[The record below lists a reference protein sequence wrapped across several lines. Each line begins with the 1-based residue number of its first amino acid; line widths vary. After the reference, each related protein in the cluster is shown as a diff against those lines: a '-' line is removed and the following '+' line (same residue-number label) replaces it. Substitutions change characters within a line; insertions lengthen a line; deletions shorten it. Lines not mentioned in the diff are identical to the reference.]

1 MKNLFISALTLV
13 SIGLSAQVSL
23 TNQGMAEYMIEKRLE
38 NINKPFDSL
47 KLYDS
52 NLCATIIHDASQYP
66 GEILCLEVNEPKD
79 LSYTDVFYETS
90 RYKVF
95 IHMPMSIWEYE
106 AGDEL
111 DEEYLILYPI
121 K

>member
-38 NINKPFDSL
+38 YISKPFDSL

-52 NLCATIIHDASQYP
+52 NLSATIVFDAKEYP
-66 GEILCLEVNEPKD
+66 GEILSRYYYMPKD
-79 LSYTDVFYETS
+79 STYVEALYETS
-90 RYKVF
+90 KYNVI
-95 IHMPMSIWEYE
+95 IHTPISTWEYE

-111 DEEYLILYPI
+111 DEEYLILYTI

>member
-23 TNQGMAEYMIEKRLE
+23 TNQGMTEYMIEQRLE
-38 NINKPFDSL
+38 YIDKPFDSL

-52 NLCATIIHDASQYP
+52 NLSATIIFDAKQYP
-66 GEILCLEVNEPKD
+66 GEILFLGYDQPED
-79 LSYTDVFYETS
+79 LSYIQGWYETS
-90 RYKVF
+90 KHRVF
-95 IHMPMSIWEYE
+95 VHVPVSTWNYE
-106 AGDEL
+106 AADEL